1 MLTFHF
7 KSGPNLWQLNVLMVG
22 FLVGVVSA
30 IYKVI
35 KTKLLNLSLLKTFT
49 TAVNTTTHLKEM
61 KSSVFANV
69 ITRLLSSLGTGKR
82 YFRML
87 DTYRENF
94 FFCLNAITKS
104 HHSDQS
110 EIIKLSEA
118 FMMLHWESVKHSL
131 FLSISTDDKIMIMFI
146 YLKQETEYQILC
158 TTV

>member
-1 MLTFHF
+1 
-7 KSGPNLWQLNVLMVG
+7 MVG

-118 FMMLHWESVKHSL
+118 FMMLH
-131 FLSISTDDKIMIMFI
+131 
-146 YLKQETEYQILC
+146 
-158 TTV
+158 

>member
-1 MLTFHF
+1 
-7 KSGPNLWQLNVLMVG
+7 MVS

-35 KTKLLNLSLLKTFT
+35 LKSVKLNFLILILLKTFT

-87 DTYRENF
+87 DTYRDLF
-94 FFCLNAITKS
+94 F
-104 HHSDQS
+104 HYSDQS
-110 EIIKLSEA
+110 EII
-118 FMMLHWESVKHSL
+118 
-131 FLSISTDDKIMIMFI
+131 
-146 YLKQETEYQILC
+146 
-158 TTV
+158 